1 MDNILT
7 MLRQSCLLIS
17 GFVSLI
23 CVVFHSSAVV
33 SPNDG
38 RVSWGL
44 VGGGGALEDLT
55 SLIILS
61 SVSEYLH
68 GERERKEE
76 EEGERGRQESRL
88 LHILTQQ

>member
-1 MDNILT
+1 M
-7 MLRQSCLLIS
+7 
-17 GFVSLI
+17 
-23 CVVFHSSAVV
+23 
-33 SPNDG
+33 
-38 RVSWGL
+38 
-44 VGGGGALEDLT
+44 GGGGALEELT